1 MIEKIPCFPDATSIT
16 EKARQLL
23 ANGSL
28 GDEQLRRSATVGCA
42 LPVLAPG
49 GELHSWFVPVTVGDW
64 LVAFFQFL
72 SSGILMRF
80 SSFQRRSGEIDS
92 CPNAED
98 WLSLEKIQAHAAIQ
112 RRKNE
117 TIGKPILTY
126 DRTPDKLAWKVP
138 LTNECGEVRYVY
150 VAGET
155 VYTSPSEETF
165 D

>member
-1 MIEKIPCFPDATSIT
+1 MIEKTPDSPDATSIT

-28 GDEQLRRSATVGCA
+28 GDEQLRRSATVSCA

-80 SSFQRRSGEIDS
+80 SYFQRRPGEIDG

-98 WLSLEKIQAHAAIQ
+98 WLNPEKIQAHAAIKRQ
-112 RRKNE
+112 KNE
-117 TIGKPILTY
+117 TVGKPILSY
-126 DRTPDKLAWKVP
+126 DRTPDRLVWVVP
-138 LTNECGEVRYVY
+138 LMNERGEVRYVY

-155 VYTSPSEETF
+155 VYTPPSDWTF